1 MNIISI
7 ANYRPFQKLHPLSL
21 LAQVNSRQATGC
33 LRVSDGSASWWIYLV
48 DGKLIYASNSN
59 DPFKR
64 LDQHLRQLSHQ
75 VPTLVS
81 AVRVQV
87 RLMFDR
93 SNDIDWM
100 DAPDYRA
107 ICWLVEQQ
115 YLTMAQ
121 ATTLIENLAK
131 DVLESFLQ
139 VREGVHELADCT
151 LLNDVRPLC
160 QLELRPLVEH
170 CQQELRRR
178 AVSRTVRPE
187 SAPPAKPAVTP
198 SPAQPL
204 NPSTDSPSEPLTSAP
219 SPLASTATPSAQQ
232 NSYGTELATPGLEA
246 ESFQAT
252 ELRTDDDQSTTG
264 QAVQVPPS
272 PGMLGGSTEAVAQG
286 TGKKV
291 YTIACVDDSPTVL
304 NIMQS
309 FLDDKSFSVV
319 VINDPIKALMQIVRS
334 KPHMILLDITMPNLD
349 GYELCSLLRR
359 HPSFRKTPIIMVT
372 GNKGLVDRAKAKLVR
387 ASGYL
392 TKPFTQAEL
401 LKVVFKHLT

>member
-33 LRVSDGSASWWIYLV
+33 LRISDGSTSWWIYLI
-48 DGKLIYASNSN
+48 DGKLIHASNSS

-64 LDQHLRQLSHQ
+64 LDQHLRRLSHQ

-115 YLTMAQ
+115 YLTMPQ

-131 DVLESFLQ
+131 EVLESFLQ
-139 VREGVHELADCT
+139 VREGVHELADCS
-151 LLNDVRPLC
+151 LLDELRPLC

-170 CQQELRRR
+170 CQKELRRR
-178 AVSRTVRPE
+178 AVSRATRPE
-187 SAPPAKPAVTP
+187 PSHPVTSQKQTITSP
-198 SPAQPL
+198 QPQPAQP
-204 NPSTDSPSEPLTSAP
+204 PAP
-219 SPLASTATPSAQQ
+219 SSATFSPAPTPSSPAIAQDANPATPKPRVEQPAAPDPQEGNPARS
-232 NSYGTELATPGLEA
+232 GP
-246 ESFQAT
+246 
-252 ELRTDDDQSTTG
+252 
-264 QAVQVPPS
+264 
-272 PGMLGGSTEAVAQG
+272 VAQALPSSDPSKG
-286 TGKKV
+286 SSEAATHSTGKKI

-304 NIMQS
+304 NIMQN
-309 FLDDKSFSVV
+309 FLDDRSFSVV

-334 KPHMILLDITMPNLD
+334 RPHMILLDITMPNLD

-372 GNKGLVDRAKAKLVR
+372 GNKGIVDRAKAKLVR

-401 LKVVFKHLT
+401 LKVVFKHLN